1 MQDEVI
7 QESEQDE
14 VDEIKEE
21 AFFVFFYVQ
30 ILIFWLKHSLHML
43 DHCWNIVALFG
54 HLRLLPL
61 LMIWNPS
68 NVDLL
73 NVYQVL
79 S

>member
-1 MQDEVI
+1 
-7 QESEQDE
+7 
-14 VDEIKEE
+14 
-21 AFFVFFYVQ
+21 
-30 ILIFWLKHSLHML
+30 ML
-43 DHCWNIVALFG
+43 DYWWNSEALFG
-54 HLRLLPL
+54 HIRLLLL